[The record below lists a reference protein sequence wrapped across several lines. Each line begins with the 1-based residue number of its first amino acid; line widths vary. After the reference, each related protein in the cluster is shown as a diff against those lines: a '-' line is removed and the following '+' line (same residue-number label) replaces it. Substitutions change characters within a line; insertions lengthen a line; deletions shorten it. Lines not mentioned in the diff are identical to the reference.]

1 MVEETTSVS
10 SPTLRVCMVMDS
22 LGQRT
27 EVDTDHNSKLN
38 LPCRFLPQNDI
49 QFQYV
54 LVPVGLPGIS
64 WYS

>member
-1 MVEETTSVS
+1 MVEETTLVS
-10 SPTLRVCMVMDS
+10 SPTLRAYMVMDS

-27 EVDTDHNSKLN
+27 EVATAHNSKLN

-49 QFQYV
+49 QSQYV